1 LALQTLTQ
9 QQASKREAQAA
20 ENRRRFPELAEFID
34 ARKAE
39 GNTVKLIWAIN
50 RNGDELGQ
58 VPDEVRADPFLDR
71 WYAAA
76 GRGK

>member
-1 LALQTLTQ
+1 
-9 QQASKREAQAA
+9 
-20 ENRRRFPELAEFID
+20 LAEFID